1 MKTTIIFY
9 SIALSML
16 VLTSFSV
23 HDREFVKVEETKNKE
38 KNYSKQQFEEE
49 IAFKESSN
57 VLDTINPFG
66 YIGLY
71 QFGSSALKDLGVSK
85 KRIVKMNKR
94 EQIIL
99 FWRHAKKNKKY
110 LEKKMDMSFERISK
124 IWGISSGA
132 LIYMMHR
139 HGSGSLEKFLKH
151 GIDHADGN
159 DKKISEIPDIFLKY
173 QFNF

>member
-9 SIALSML
+9 AIALSML

-23 HDREFVKVEETKNKE
+23 HDREFEFETKNKE
-38 KNYSKQQFEEE
+38 KLYSKEEFEEE

-71 QFGSSALKDLGVSK
+71 QFGSSALKDLDVSK
-85 KRIVKMNKR
+85 KRLLKMNKE

-159 DKKISEIPDIFLKY
+159 DKKISEIPDILKNY
-173 QFNF
+173 EFSF